1 MSQQN
6 TVEGDS
12 MYVEGLGGINGHFWA
27 NAATLRLAGKISQVT
42 ADDRGAS
49 QTRACSHFARY
60 AGRYLIS
67 LI

>member
-1 MSQQN
+1 
-6 TVEGDS
+6 
-12 MYVEGLGGINGHFWA
+12 MYVEGVGGIIGHFWA
-27 NAATLRLAGKISQVT
+27 NAATCRLAVKISQVT

-60 AGRYLIS
+60 AVRYQIS